1 MRGFTLV
8 SIDMHSLVRLYIKTA
23 VGFLVAGLLIGGWLL
38 ARREL
43 FGVMA
48 TPYEISAHTHVILVG
63 FVMTMI
69 LGVALWLFPRPAKD
83 DVRYRPGMAYG
94 AYWLLTAGTAVRAIA
109 ELARRGGP
117 GSWIA
122 WLIVASG
129 LAQIAALGL
138 FFYTMWSRI
147 RGIGSQVREGQ
158 GERF

>member
-1 MRGFTLV
+1 
-8 SIDMHSLVRLYIKTA
+8 MHSLVRLYIKTA
-23 VGFLVAGLLIGGWLL
+23 IAFLVVGLLLGGYFL

-43 FGVMA
+43 FGVVA

-83 DVRYRPGMAYG
+83 DIRYRPALAVA
-94 AYWLLTAGTAVRAIA
+94 AYWLLTTGTAARTAS
-109 ELARRGGP
+109 ELARSHGAGA
-117 GSWIA
+117 WVA
-122 WLIVASG
+122 WLVVVSG
-129 LAQIAALGL
+129 AAQMLALFV

-147 RGIGSQVREGQ
+147 RGIGSQVREGR